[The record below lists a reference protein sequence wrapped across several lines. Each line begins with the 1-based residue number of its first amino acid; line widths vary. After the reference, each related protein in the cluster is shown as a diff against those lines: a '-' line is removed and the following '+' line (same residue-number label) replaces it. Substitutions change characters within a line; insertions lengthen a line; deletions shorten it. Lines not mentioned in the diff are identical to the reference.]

1 MSKKTLAQTIL
12 LLAAL
17 GPAALAAD
25 RYLVRV
31 SPSKIGDVV
40 ARHGLTLV
48 RSLQGSANGLYL
60 VQAPPGMDSR
70 QVAADTSVQ
79 SLELDG
85 VLHLPETA
93 ADFSSQ
99 ASTQINGLGAPT
111 VATLNGV
118 PALGAYVNQPAG
130 AVIALG
136 AARTFATGAGAVV
149 AILDTGVDPHHPVLK
164 NSLLTGYDFTR
175 NTSGGSELAD
185 LAQSTTAILDQSTTA
200 ILDDMQS
207 TTAILDKNQVVILNQ
222 STTAIL
228 DQSTTAILDHAKLP
242 AAFGHGTMVAGLVH
256 LVAPAAKILPV
267 KVFTSDGSTT
277 VDQIAAGIDWAV
289 AHGADVISMSFS
301 SSQGSPLLQTAITN
315 ATNAGVICV
324 ASAGNDGQPVVV
336 YPAAY
341 NVIGVGST
349 NDSMVRSS
357 FSNYGPNVDL
367 AAPGEGDITLYPYNN
382 YAAGWGTSFS
392 APLVSGSAALLV
404 QIASS
409 TNESQATQALSKAIP
424 IGQQLGA
431 GELNA
436 LLACLY
442 QYIHS
447 R

>member
-149 AILDTGVDPHHPVLK
+149 AILDTGVDPNHPVLK

-185 LAQSTTAILDQSTTA
+185 LA
-200 ILDDMQS
+200 
-207 TTAILDKNQVVILNQ
+207 Q